1 MNLLSAEPLPPA
13 GDVAVASNKAAPVSD
28 SEQSGDSGFSGVLKS
43 SLHRAEAEAT
53 ADEAQPVDLNKV
65 NAAVEVVSQTQIA
78 DSDALRADQISTMLM
93 EIGSLEPGAGAPA
106 ETLTSEDGIETG
118 LNLLKIGSEE
128 LASAESGI
136 GLPPVAATAISQL
149 PSDNAAP
156 VATQIS
162 VKAGAQS
169 VSPVQVVMSQ
179 TAGVANQ
186 ADLSSGQ
193 QGSQSALQQPA
204 NPLPMM
210 TSDGGT
216 EQPGVEFKLNTAASS
231 NNQGSNPPVLNTP
244 TVVAAGTSV
253 ANSSSAATT
262 PLLDSSSL
270 SLQNMSLGRG
280 ESSVDVGNGLAERVQ
295 WMVNHKQNIAH
306 IRLDPPMLGKLD
318 VQVKVMDDA
327 ATITIQTQQGMT
339 RDIIDA
345 ASHRLREALQESGFQ
360 NVNVDVSHRED
371 PGQTSDNRAADVLM
385 QAAAEESESD
395 DMIDQLPTEAWINGD
410 QVSGMVDTFA

>member
-1 MNLLSAEPLPPA
+1 MNLLSTEPLPPA
-13 GDVAVASNKAAPVSD
+13 GEIAGASNKAAPVTT

-43 SLHRAEAEAT
+43 SIQRAEAEASVGET
-53 ADEAQPVDLNKV
+53 QPIDLTKV
-65 NAAVEVVSQTQIA
+65 NAAAEVVSQNQIV
-78 DSDALRADQISTMLM
+78 DSDALQADQISTMLM
-93 EIGSLEPGAGAPA
+93 EVGSLEPGAGALP
-106 ETLTSEDGIETG
+106 ESVVSGDGIETD

-186 ADLSSGQ
+186 ADFSTGQ
-193 QGSQSALQQPA
+193 QGSQSALQQSA

-216 EQPGVEFKLNTAASS
+216 EQPGVEFKLNTAAAS

-244 TVVAAGTSV
+244 TVVAASTSV
-253 ANSSSAATT
+253 SNSSSVATT
-262 PLLDSSSL
+262 PLLDASSV

-280 ESSVDVGNGLAERVQ
+280 ENSVDVGNGLAERVQ

-371 PGQTSDNRAADVLM
+371 SGQTADNRAADAVM
-385 QAAAEESESD
+385 QAAAEESETE
-395 DMIDQLPTEAWINGD
+395 DMIDQLPTENWINGY